1 MDMVLVVVRPFGGRA
16 VGEVIGDAHEV
27 GELLRG
33 DHSADVVRVAA
44 VKGAAATAQR
54 RD

>member
-16 VGEVIGDAHEV
+16 VGDVIGDPHEV
-27 GELLRG
+27 NDVLKGE
-33 DHSADVVRVAA
+33 HSADVVRAA
-44 VKGAAATAQR
+44 VGKRAAATAQR